1 MCSSI
6 LRTSGRCFIAIVF
19 MILISVSCNKDRKPE
34 SVTVDDRVNE
44 IADYN
49 KTDSRSEVKFA
60 DVKIQEI
67 YSLYLSVKAALVNSE
82 SGIVQV
88 ETKKIEAVIEDS
100 EENEQLK
107 AVSKLIS
114 LTKEIRKQRDFF
126 VTLTSE
132 VEKLVSK
139 AEITS
144 GEVYKQFCPMAFD
157 GEGGYWLSDSKEIRN
172 PYYGKKM
179 LTCGDVEKTF
189 K

>member
-1 MCSSI
+1 MCSSV
-6 LRTSGRCFIAIVF
+6 LRTTGRFFIVIVF
-19 MILISVSCNKDRKPE
+19 ITLAGVSCNKDKKPE
-34 SVTVDDRVNE
+34 SVTVDDSVNE

-49 KTDSRSEVKFA
+49 KTDSRSEVKFS

-67 YSLYLSVKAALVNSE
+67 YGLYLSVKAALVNSE
-82 SGIVQV
+82 SSIVQA
-88 ETKKIEAVIEDS
+88 ETKKLEAVIEDS
-100 EENEQLK
+100 KENEQLK

-114 LTKEIRKQRDFF
+114 LTKDIKKQRDFF

-132 VEKLVSK
+132 VEKLIGK

-157 GEGGYWLSDSKEIRN
+157 GEGGYWLSDSKEVRN

-179 LTCGDVEKTF
+179 LACGNVEKTF